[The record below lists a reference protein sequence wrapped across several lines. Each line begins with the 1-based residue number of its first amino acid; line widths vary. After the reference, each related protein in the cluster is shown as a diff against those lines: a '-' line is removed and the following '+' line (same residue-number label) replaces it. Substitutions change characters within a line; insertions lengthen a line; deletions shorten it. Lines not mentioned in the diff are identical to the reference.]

1 MTGWRWD
8 GEPSRSLASGASGA
22 TRAGPCAPWP
32 RPPPTPVRPAPA
44 PPRRAGAGPPP
55 PADPPAA
62 GPAEAHYREAL
73 ALAEELGARPLAAR
87 CHLGLGR
94 LHRKTTQPARARGHL
109 TTAITM
115 LREMGMALWLDQAST
130 ELAAR

>member
-1 MTGWRWD
+1 MLAAWLGEVNVLPGRIDD
-8 GEPSRSLASGASGA
+8 GMALG
-22 TRAGPCAPWP
+22 
-32 RPPPTPVRPAPA
+32 
-44 PPRRAGAGPPP
+44 RRALALARERSERGNEVWALRAVAEAAAH
-55 PADPPAA
+55 ADPPDA
-62 GPAEAHYREAL
+62 GTAEAHYREAL

-94 LHRKTTQPARARGHL
+94 LHRKTTQPARAREHL

-130 ELAAR
+130 ELAAL